1 MATAAHLAVNDAL
14 RLEISA
20 LSSTDDVRNL
30 RNRVRQALQHG
41 VRDFVFDCQRWDQ
54 LDLVVLSSLVQCAS
68 VCREHGATFDVAN
81 MSSTMLKD
89 VRELRLA
96 ERLGLVA

>member
-1 MATAAHLAVNDAL
+1 MATAAHLAVTHPA
-14 RLEISA
+14 RFEITTV
-20 LSSTDDVRNL
+20 SSMEAGRDL

-41 VRDFVFDCQRWDQ
+41 VRDFVFDCQRWDR
-54 LDLVVLSSLVQCAS
+54 LDLLVLSSLVQCAAA
-68 VCREHGATFDVAN
+68 CREHGANFDVAN

-96 ERLGLVA
+96 ERLGLAA